1 MTATLTKL
9 SQRTLRTGCPKC
21 KNEGP
26 FYLAADETGAEH
38 LVIKNSLTRSAA
50 QGETVP
56 AQYLHVCIDNY
67 GTNEG
72 NGNATGGSS
81 TETGT
86 ETKHAS
92 AVQAAYERANGDA
105 AETAPTASASG
116 NTDEMAALRE
126 LLLKVLGKQQLDETQ
141 IEAIISRKMDEYVYP
156 TRTYVQTETETR
168 EIEGVTHKQF
178 GDILDAIA
186 SGENVQLVG
195 GPGVGKTHVCEQV
208 AEALDREFYVVNFH
222 LQSTASEL
230 KGYMSATGEYVPTA
244 VYDWATNP
252 EGGVLLC
259 DEVDRAHAGILAG
272 LNSILS
278 NRFLAL
284 PNREIVRL
292 NDKHVILAATN
303 TWGMGPTWEY
313 PAAQKFSAEFMDRF
327 IAMEIEID
335 TDIEMAAAMAKGA
348 PVDVTKR
355 AVAYVQRVRE
365 NVKREAVTGV
375 VISPRASQ
383 KMAAL
388 LARNV
393 DWDKAVAWTL
403 RKGMDEA
410 TWRKVA

>member
-26 FYLAADETGAEH
+26 FYLASDENGAEH
-38 LVIKNSLTRSAA
+38 LVIKNALTKAAA
-50 QGETVP
+50 QGETIA
-56 AQYLHVCIDNY
+56 AQFQHVCVETF

-72 NGNATGGSS
+72 NGDATGGST
-81 TETGT
+81 TETGRNILTDTQGSVPTQGTAT
-86 ETKHAS
+86 ET
-92 AVQAAYERANGDA
+92 VPTTGANGADA
-105 AETAPTASASG
+105 G
-116 NTDEMAALRE
+116 EMDALRE

-141 IEAIISRKMDEYVYP
+141 IEAIISRKMEEFVYP

-208 AEALDREFYVVNFH
+208 AEALSREFYVVNFH

-292 NDKHVILAATN
+292 NDNHVILAATN

-393 DWDKAVAWTL
+393 DWDKAVAWSL